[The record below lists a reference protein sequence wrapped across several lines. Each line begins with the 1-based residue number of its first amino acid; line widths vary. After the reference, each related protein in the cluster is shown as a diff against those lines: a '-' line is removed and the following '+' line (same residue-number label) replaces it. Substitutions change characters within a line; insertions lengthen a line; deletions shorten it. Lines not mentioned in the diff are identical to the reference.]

1 MRSPAPMHNVAL
13 RWGGVGLSTYGT
25 CSVDAVRPSCSTQ
38 AKKRLM
44 VILLSMRQHDPSTG
58 PQSPVRAGRQSA
70 RESRAVSGET
80 RGGHTRPHSARA
92 APPPAAPATA
102 HEPRRSTHG
111 RSHTTH
117 QPATGAGRRGRGG
130 AGGGHVVYRPV
141 RPSFSLN
148 HVTARVPMHRK
159 EPVRTPGNILSAGR
173 SGWGLQ
179 LTRYCRRAVPAPS
192 QCELEPWLLTLAQQS
207 SLAPHAVPDPAG
219 AALHHSLASC
229 RMVAARGGT
238 SS

>member
-130 AGGGHVVYRPV
+130 AGGDTSSRV
-141 RPSFSLN
+141 PSVCLVSIDTLN
-148 HVTARVPMHRK
+148 HVSHR
-159 EPVRTPGNILSAGR
+159 A
-173 SGWGLQ
+173 
-179 LTRYCRRAVPAPS
+179 C
-192 QCELEPWLLTLAQQS
+192 
-207 SLAPHAVPDPAG
+207 PHASKGAG
-219 AALHHSLASC
+219 PHPWQHTLRGALRLGSTAHPVLSPSC
-229 RMVAARGGT
+229 
-238 SS
+238 SSPIAM